1 MLQDDKAL
9 EVIRQLVKEVR
20 QNAIL
25 AEGAITK
32 ETILENINNKEAAE
46 KQELKEYITR
56 NIVSIIKESGD

>member
-9 EVIRQLVKEVR
+9 EAIRQLVKEVR
-20 QNAIL
+20 QNNVL

-32 ETILENINNKEAAE
+32 QTILENINNKELAE

-56 NIVSIIKESGD
+56 NIVNFIKESGD